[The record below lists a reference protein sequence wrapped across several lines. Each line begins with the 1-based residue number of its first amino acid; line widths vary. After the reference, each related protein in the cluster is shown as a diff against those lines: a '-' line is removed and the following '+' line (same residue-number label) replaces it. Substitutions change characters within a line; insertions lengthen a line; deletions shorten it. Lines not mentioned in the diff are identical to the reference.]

1 MIAIELR
8 AMGTQP
14 ESRKPSSPLLR
25 WFLITAGLIAV
36 GLGTVGIFVPLL
48 PTTPFYLL
56 AAACFFRSSDR
67 LYQWL
72 IGNNWCGPYIRN
84 YREHRAIPRHAKIL
98 ALVLLWG
105 TIGHAV
111 LALLDPLWLRILLVG
126 VAVGVTIYLLRLKTL
141 KA

>member
-1 MIAIELR
+1 MTGRNLR
-8 AMGTQP
+8 AM
-14 ESRKPSSPLLR
+14 EKPSECRQSSSPLLR
-25 WFLITAGLIAV
+25 WLLIIIGLVAV
-36 GLGTVGIFVPLL
+36 GIGTVGIFVPLL

-72 IGNNWCGPYIRN
+72 IGNKWCGPYIRN
-84 YREHRAIPRHAKIL
+84 YREHRAIPRHAKIV

-111 LALLDPLWLRILLVG
+111 FALLDPIWLRILLVAI
-126 VAVGVTIYLLRLKTL
+126 AVGVTAYLLSLKTL
-141 KA
+141 KK

>member
-1 MIAIELR
+1 ME
-8 AMGTQP
+8 TPP
-14 ESRKPSSPLLR
+14 ETRKISSSFLR
-25 WFLITAGLIAV
+25 WLLIIVGLAAV
-36 GLGTVGIFVPLL
+36 GVGTVGIFVPLL

-72 IGNNWCGPYIRN
+72 IGNRWCGPYIRN
-84 YREHRAIPRHAKIL
+84 YREHRAIPRHAKII

-111 LALLDPLWLRILLVG
+111 LALLDHLWLRILLVAI
-126 VAVGVTIYLLRLKTL
+126 AVGVTLYLLRLKTL
-141 KA
+141 KAE

>member
-1 MIAIELR
+1 
-8 AMGTQP
+8 MGDQP
-14 ESRKPSSPLLR
+14 EIRKTAFPLAR
-25 WFLITAGLIAV
+25 WLLIFAGLASV
-36 GLGTVGIFVPLL
+36 GIGTVGIFVPLL

-67 LYQWL
+67 LYRWL
-72 IGNNWCGPYIRN
+72 IGNKWCGPYIRN

-111 LALLDPLWLRILLVG
+111 FVLLDPFWLRILLVA
-126 VAVGVTIYLLRLKTL
+126 VAIGVTIYLLRLKTIRH
-141 KA
+141 

>member
-1 MIAIELR
+1 
-8 AMGTQP
+8 MGDQL
-14 ESRKPSSPLLR
+14 EIRKTSFPLVR
-25 WFLITAGLIAV
+25 WLLILAGLASV
-36 GLGTVGIFVPLL
+36 GIGTVGIFVPLL

-67 LYQWL
+67 LYRWL
-72 IGNNWCGPYIRN
+72 IRNKWCGPYIRN

-111 LALLDPLWLRILLVG
+111 FILLDLLWLRILLV
-126 VAVGVTIYLLRLKTL
+126 AIAIGVTIYLLRLKTI
-141 KA
+141 KP

>member
-8 AMGTQP
+8 PMGTQP
-14 ESRKPSSPLLR
+14 ESRPPSFPLLR
-25 WFLITAGLIAV
+25 WLLIVV
-36 GLGTVGIFVPLL
+36 GLGSVGIGTVGIFVPLL

-67 LYQWL
+67 LYRWL
-72 IGNNWCGPYIRN
+72 IGNKWCGPYIRN

-111 LALLDPLWLRILLVG
+111 LALLDPLWLRILLVI

>member
-1 MIAIELR
+1 MRRIALR
-8 AMGTQP
+8 AMDTQS
-14 ESRKPSSPLLR
+14 ESRKSSSPLLR

-36 GLGTVGIFVPLL
+36 GVGTVGIFVPLL

-72 IGNNWCGPYIRN
+72 IGNKWCGPYIRN

-111 LALLDPLWLRILLVG
+111 FALVDHLWLRILLLAI
-126 VAVGVTIYLLRLKTL
+126 AVGVTLYLLSLRTIKP
-141 KA
+141 

>member
-1 MIAIELR
+1 MNRRDLR

-14 ESRKPSSPLLR
+14 ESRRTSSPLLR
-25 WFLITAGLIAV
+25 WLLIIIGLVAV
-36 GLGTVGIFVPLL
+36 SVGTVGIFVPLL

-72 IGNNWCGPYIRN
+72 IGNKWCGPYLRN
-84 YREHRAIPRHAKIL
+84 YREQRAIPRHAKIV
-98 ALVLLWG
+98 ALILLWG

-111 LALLDPLWLRILLVG
+111 LALLDHIWLRILMVG
-126 VAVGVTIYLLRLKTL
+126 IAVGVTIYLLRLKTL
-141 KA
+141 KG

>member
-1 MIAIELR
+1 
-8 AMGTQP
+8 MGTLP
-14 ESRKPSSPLLR
+14 KNRKPSFSFLR
-25 WFLITAGLIAV
+25 WLLVIVGLAAV
-36 GLGTVGIFVPLL
+36 GVGTVGIFVPLL

-67 LYQWL
+67 LYRWL
-72 IGNNWCGPYIRN
+72 IENKWCGPYIRN
-84 YREHRAIPRHAKIL
+84 YREHRAIPRHAKII

-111 LALLDPLWLRILLVG
+111 LALLDPLWLRILLV
-126 VAVGVTIYLLRLKTL
+126 AIAAGVTVYLLRLKTL